1 MVHVIADELVPESH
15 SGGNERPAT
24 VALLAR
30 YALMIMV
37 DGAFG

>member
-1 MVHVIADELVPESH
+1 MSWYRRATAAETS
-15 SGGNERPAT
+15 PAT